1 MAMATYTIECT
12 LLKAAVTVVGANV
25 DPHRDRKWR
34 GIIRHGHQ
42 IIWCDMEADEG
53 LLPLSSAAAPARAA
67 AGGGC
72 HGHGPNLLLFMSLI
86 SVACG
91 AAGGGRRGCEVTS
104 QH

>member
-67 AGGGC
+67 ADVMVMDR
-72 HGHGPNLLLFMSLI
+72 HLLLFMSLTLWR
-86 SVACG
+86 
-91 AAGGGRRGCEVTS
+91 GGRGVYGVR
-104 QH
+104 

>member
-1 MAMATYTIECT
+1 VH

-67 AGGGC
+67 ADVMVMDR
-72 HGHGPNLLLFMSLI
+72 HLLLFDTIYVSHLSLWR
-86 SVACG
+86 
-91 AAGGGRRGCEVTS
+91 GGRRAACMV
-104 QH
+104 